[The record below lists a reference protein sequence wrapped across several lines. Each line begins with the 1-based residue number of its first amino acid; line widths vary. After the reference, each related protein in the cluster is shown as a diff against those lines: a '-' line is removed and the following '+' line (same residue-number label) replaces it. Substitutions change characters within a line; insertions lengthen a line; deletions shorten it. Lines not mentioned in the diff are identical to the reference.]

1 MSRPFDE
8 ELNLYDLHSAK
19 WTQYKTRE
27 ILPMANAD
35 MDVKSPDC
43 VIEAC
48 VRAAQVGYFGY
59 TNWADD
65 FYISIAGW
73 YERHHNWKIDPDWI
87 CSGPGIWSS
96 MRMFCGAMTKPG
108 DSIIVQS
115 PTFGPIPPIIKDC
128 GCRVIANPM
137 ILKNGRYELDF
148 EDFERKIIDY
158 RPKIYIMINPQ
169 NPTGRAF
176 TKEELIRLNDI
187 CYRHGV
193 LVIADEVHCN
203 VIREG
208 YTHYPNASVSDAAR
222 KNTVII
228 TSASKG
234 YNIMGMSYATVIIP
248 NPEIREQWLKIMKVY
263 GLDFAF
269 NVISVA
275 AVTAAM
281 SEKADDW
288 LKEVNQHVGENLLET
303 LEFFKEKI
311 PEIQLIYPEAG
322 YLIWMDCRGLGMSQ
336 SELKKLFLEE
346 AKVGV
351 TLGEIFGV
359 EGIGFERLNIGV
371 TKSVLREGL
380 NRIYRAVD
388 AHRRK

>member
-1 MSRPFDE
+1 MESESLIFTG
-8 ELNLYDLHSAK
+8 L
-19 WTQYKTRE
+19 E
-27 ILPMANAD
+27 IP
-35 MDVKSPDC
+35 
-43 VIEAC
+43 
-48 VRAAQVGYFGY
+48 R
-59 TNWADD
+59 
-65 FYISIAGW
+65 
-73 YERHHNWKIDPDWI
+73 
-87 CSGPGIWSS
+87 
-96 MRMFCGAMTKPG
+96 
-108 DSIIVQS
+108 
-115 PTFGPIPPIIKDC
+115 
-128 GCRVIANPM
+128 
-137 ILKNGRYELDF
+137 
-148 EDFERKIIDY
+148 DY
-158 RPKIYIMINPQ
+158 VF
-169 NPTGRAF
+169 A
-176 TKEELIRLNDI
+176 KEELTRLNEI
-187 CYRHGV
+187 CYKHGV

-208 YTHYPNASVSDAAR
+208 YTHYPNASVPDAAR

-234 YNIMGMSYATVIIP
+234 YNIMGMSYAIVIIP

-281 SEKADDW
+281 SEEADGW
-288 LKEVNQHVGENLLET
+288 LKEVNQHVGENLKET
-303 LEFFKEKI
+303 FGFFKEKI

-336 SELKKLFLEE
+336 SELKKMFLEE

-371 TKSVLREGL
+371 TKAVLREGL
-380 NRIYRAVD
+380 NRIYNAVD
-388 AHRRK
+388 AHRKNKRKAGDKSKTARLLHFR